1 VLIDWETLI
10 AAPYG
15 ASLSALCAHPEL
27 VRNDVLTRLYR
38 AGPNQYLEVFE
49 EPANGELKYRGF
61 GWVAS
66 EGAARLLYM
75 RQGGTRIG
83 VAELPPA
90 ILLPQ
95 PGMLSVD
102 AIAEYGSRQEPAT
115 FARYVNLTHRVSF
128 GPFCYHYELIT
139 PRPTDAP
146 IAIEVDRDPD
156 LHMRAA

>member
-1 VLIDWETLI
+1 VIDWETLI

-15 ASLSALCAHPEL
+15 ASLNALCAHPEL
-27 VRNDVLTRLYR
+27 VRQGFLVGLYR
-38 AGPNQYLEVFE
+38 AGPNQYLDVFE
-49 EPANGELKYRGF
+49 DPANGELKYRGF

-66 EGAARLLYM
+66 EGAARVLYM
-75 RQGGTRIG
+75 RQGSARIG

-90 ILLPQ
+90 ILLPK

-102 AIAEYGSRQEPAT
+102 AIAEYGSRREPAT
-115 FARYVNLTHRVSF
+115 FARYVNLTHQVRF

-146 IAIEVDRDPD
+146 IAIEIDRDPAIHIPV
-156 LHMRAA
+156 L